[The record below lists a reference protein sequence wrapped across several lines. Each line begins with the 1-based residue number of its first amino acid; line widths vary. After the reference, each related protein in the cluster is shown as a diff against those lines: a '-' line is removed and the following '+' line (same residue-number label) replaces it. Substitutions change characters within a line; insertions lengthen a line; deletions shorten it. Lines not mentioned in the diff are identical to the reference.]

1 MNYLIIAPML
11 PKANNCSHAP
21 MLIIKGWSR
30 KPVRR
35 YPPYLLGGGINPVLA
50 LHGFTW
56 KKLEHVHSIWKAG
69 AYICT
74 HNLVGIST
82 NSLGTQIMKDHP
94 PTISCSQS
102 MPILEDNQY
111 QSTIRG
117 GNSQTHFVENKKS

>member
-1 MNYLIIAPML
+1 ML
-11 PKANNCSHAP
+11 PCLLLRGGQENQSE
-21 MLIIKGWSR
+21 GT
-30 KPVRR
+30 
-35 YPPYLLGGGINPVLA
+35 PPTFWGGGINPVLA
-50 LHGFTW
+50 LNGFTW